1 MMGGEFCGNAA
12 RSFGLMLAKRRGMA
26 EGYLDISVSGMQQ
39 ALKDELAV
47 SINIKIVE
55 PHTIQRSEGKAVRIV
70 DLRNGEEK

>member
-1 MMGGEFCGNAA
+1 
-12 RSFGLMLAKRRGMA
+12 
-26 EGYLDISVSGMQQ
+26 MQQ

-47 SINIKIVE
+47 NINIKIVE

>member
-1 MMGGEFCGNAA
+1 MLRTSIYYEREARGGFVMSLIEIGRQFDDAA
-12 RSFGLMLAKRRGMA
+12 LA
-26 EGYLDISVSGMQQ
+26 Q

-47 SINIKIVE
+47 NINIKIVE